1 MSHFCRTVEFNQTV
15 ELIQNRGFYSTV
27 EKNTINIFHGRIF
40 STVIYFHHDFY

>member
-40 STVIYFHHDFY
+40 STEFSGPHDSI